1 MMTNVLSKVT
11 RIICEEI
18 SKEPLLKIHELIHLV
33 NTRTRQDTARRIY
46 DVLGIL
52 ELLGFIKRTPHGIL
66 KLHRIQ
72 VDDNVIQELKS
83 RVNSKQEALRN
94 KVRTLLQFQ
103 KLISRNSTLKRPAQ
117 SIHIPC
123 LAISMPESAQGSVT
137 QNFMGTEVK
146 ISIKQSLPVFY
157 SDTEILKHIGLT
169 ATESEINAWITHTS
183 KLLK

>member
-1 MMTNVLSKVT
+1 MTNVLSRVT

-18 SKEPLLKIHELIHLV
+18 SKEPFLKIHELIHLV
-33 NTRTRQDTARRIY
+33 NARMEQDAARRIY

-72 VDDNVIQELKS
+72 ADDNRIQELKS
-83 RVNSKQEALRN
+83 RVNSKQEALQN
-94 KVRTLLQFQ
+94 KVQTLLQFQ
-103 KLISRNSTLKRPAQ
+103 KLISRNSTMNKPPQ
-117 SIHIPC
+117 SIDIPC

-146 ISIKQSLPVFY
+146 LIIKQALPVFY

-169 ATESEINAWITHTS
+169 ATESEINAWIAHTS
-183 KLLK
+183 KILK